1 MGECYSERVLNN
13 FNSKFVTGKPDE
25 CWYWKGSTDRDGYGR
40 YNGKTAHRMAL
51 HIKTGRMGKG
61 IKGKALH
68 TCDNPTC
75 VNPNHLDW
83 GTQKK
88 NMTDKA
94 LRGRAAINRGTKLC
108 WDTVAF
114 MREIYEN
121 NQMTLQELAETFDIS
136 YNQTRRIVGG
146 YDWVV

>member
-1 MGECYSERVLNN
+1 MGECYSERVLNR
-13 FNSKFVTGKPDE
+13 FNSKFEVGKPDE
-25 CWYWKGSTDRDGYGR
+25 CWYWKGCLDRDGYGR
-40 YNGKTAHRMAL
+40 LNGKPAHRIAL
-51 HIKTGRMGKG
+51 RLKTGRMGSV
-61 IKGKALH
+61 ALH
-68 TCDNPTC
+68 ACDNPAC
-75 VNPNHLDW
+75 VNPQHLSW
-83 GTQKK
+83 GTQRM
-88 NMTDKA
+88 NMRDKA

-121 NQMTLQELAETFDIS
+121 NQMSLEELAETFDIS